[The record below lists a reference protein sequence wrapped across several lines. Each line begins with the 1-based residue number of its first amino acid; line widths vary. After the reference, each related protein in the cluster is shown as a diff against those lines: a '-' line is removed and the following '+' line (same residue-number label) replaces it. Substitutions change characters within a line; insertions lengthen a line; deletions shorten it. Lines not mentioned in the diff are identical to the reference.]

1 MSCYAS
7 TLTLCRVR
15 CFFETERSMR
25 NVNSEREKKAI
36 IERQPQLYGDDT
48 MFSTEILDYRFFRF
62 GIVAP

>member
-1 MSCYAS
+1 
-7 TLTLCRVR
+7 
-15 CFFETERSMR
+15 MR